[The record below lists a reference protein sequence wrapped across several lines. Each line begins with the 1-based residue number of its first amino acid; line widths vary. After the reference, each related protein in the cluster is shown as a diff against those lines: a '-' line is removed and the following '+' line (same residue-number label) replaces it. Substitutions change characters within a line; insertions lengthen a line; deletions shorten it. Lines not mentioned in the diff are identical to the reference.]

1 MKKVNVKYLVT
12 SFERFHKDFQKILDV
27 FADDEISHLEI
38 HLVMDAVNA
47 KEVGKIVNSIAKNQT
62 INEITNDTIYTLA
75 ATVSPIREVV
85 KNFLKVRQILSR
97 ILLTGVVE
105 NDITLKETIPAL
117 RAKGLPCCLLI
128 RGDDIGRIV
137 GICRKNAV
145 LGTPI
150 FIEGEVLYDDKF
162 LSLFQEWLYDKN
174 SCRINLFADILSWV
188 LLDDWGTKCQY
199 KSCLTKHF
207 LIDEDG
213 IIYACKNR
221 KNRICG
227 LWDVHSISEIL
238 SHEKFVTLLERSVAR
253 REQCKAACELYGLCK
268 GGCPADLDMAD
279 LECGER
285 RLFAAM
291 EGISGLLYR
300 IVRNSDYRDL
310 NPAVRSIILSSIASN
325 KIFEKRI
332 LG

>member
-12 SFERFHKDFQKILDV
+12 SFERFYKDFQKILDV

-38 HLVMDAVNA
+38 HLVMDAVNS
-47 KEVGKIVNSIAKNQT
+47 KDVGKIVNSIAKNQT
-62 INEITNDTIYTLA
+62 IKEITNDTIYTLV
-75 ATVSPIREVV
+75 ATISPIQEMV
-85 KNFLKVRQILSR
+85 KDFLKVRQMLSR
-97 ILLTGVVE
+97 ILLTETKE
-105 NDITLKETIPAL
+105 NDIALKETIQAL
-117 RAKGLPCCLLI
+117 RAKGLPCCLLV

-137 GICRKNAV
+137 GICRKNAI

-150 FIEGEVLYDDKF
+150 FIEGEVLFDDKF

-207 LIDEDG
+207 LIDEGG

-221 KNRICG
+221 KNEICN
-227 LWDVHSISEIL
+227 LWDVHSVNEIL
-238 SHEKFVTLLERSVAR
+238 SHEKFVTLLEGSVAK
-253 REQCKAACELYGLCK
+253 REWCKSACEFYGLCK
-268 GGCPADLDMAD
+268 GGCPTGLDVAG

-285 RLFAAM
+285 KLFATM
-291 EGISGLLYR
+291 ESINGLLCR
-300 IVRNSDYRDL
+300 IVCNSDYRDL
-310 NPAVRSIILSSIASN
+310 NPAVRGMILSSIASN
-325 KIFEKRI
+325 KIFEKGMI
-332 LG
+332 G